1 MSIALDRPATRHV
14 PIFFSIG
21 FRPFFLAA
29 ALWSALALTL
39 WIVMLTQGIAFP
51 SRFDPLSWHIHEMM
65 FGFVM
70 AAIGGFLLTAVA
82 NWTNR
87 PPVHGWLLAILSAS
101 WLLGRIVCLIS
112 ALLPVGI
119 AIAADLSFAAL
130 LVAVI
135 AREITAAK
143 NWRNLPLMLPVI
155 VLAIANLV
163 MHLDAA
169 GVLVTTGLGWR
180 LALAATVVLISAV
193 AGRIVPAFT
202 RNWLAKR
209 GGGRL
214 PASVGWIDRGALAL
228 FHTGLFGWAI
238 LPQNAVFGA
247 LLVLG
252 GALNVWRLA
261 RWRGERTFAEPLLT
275 VLHLGYGWLALGSAL
290 LGLSTLDLGVPQSAA
305 VHALTAGA
313 IGTMILAVMT
323 RATRGH
329 TGRPLSANGITV
341 AIYVLV
347 NLGAVAR
354 VAAAFAP
361 SWALPL
367 LIASGGF
374 WIAAFAL
381 FALSYGPMLL
391 LRRISNLTV

>member
-1 MSIALDRPATRHV
+1 
-14 PIFFSIG
+14 
-21 FRPFFLAA
+21 
-29 ALWSALALTL
+29 
-39 WIVMLTQGIAFP
+39 
-51 SRFDPLSWHIHEMM
+51 
-65 FGFVM
+65 
-70 AAIGGFLLTAVA
+70 
-82 NWTNR
+82 
-87 PPVHGWLLAILSAS
+87 
-101 WLLGRIVCLIS
+101 
-112 ALLPVGI
+112 
-119 AIAADLSFAAL
+119 
-130 LVAVI
+130 
-135 AREITAAK
+135 
-143 NWRNLPLMLPVI
+143 
-155 VLAIANLV
+155 
-163 MHLDAA
+163 
-169 GVLVTTGLGWR
+169 
-180 LALAATVVLISAV
+180 
-193 AGRIVPAFT
+193 
-202 RNWLAKR
+202 
-209 GGGRL
+209 
-214 PASVGWIDRGALAL
+214 
-228 FHTGLFGWAI
+228 LFGWAI